1 VVVHRPTGAAR
12 DAQGQG
18 NKKHES
24 HGRFSC
30 LELCIDLGGEIFNPK
45 TQLGSALVARG
56 FIPSPQEECEAVE
69 AQKFSGM
76 FISKRNEKVVHMNN
90 DYTQRA

>member
-1 VVVHRPTGAAR
+1 MVHRPTGAAR

-30 LELCIDLGGEIFNPK
+30 LELCIDLVGKIFSLK
-45 TQLGSALVARG
+45 MARETALVARG
-56 FIPSPQEECEAVE
+56 FIPSPQGKCENHQ
-69 AQKFSGM
+69 AQKLSGM
-76 FISKRNEKVVHMNN
+76 FISKNKRKSSAYE
-90 DYTQRA
+90 Q